1 MRSTLGRGSRG
12 DNGVFAGETTGAA
25 ITGRFTVQLVDL
37 PEPTS
42 LRPLTDRER
51 AILDGFLFFDYP
63 GVDELPPRLRRSA

>member
-1 MRSTLGRGSRG
+1 M
-12 DNGVFAGETTGAA
+12 
-25 ITGRFTVQLVDL
+25 QLVDL